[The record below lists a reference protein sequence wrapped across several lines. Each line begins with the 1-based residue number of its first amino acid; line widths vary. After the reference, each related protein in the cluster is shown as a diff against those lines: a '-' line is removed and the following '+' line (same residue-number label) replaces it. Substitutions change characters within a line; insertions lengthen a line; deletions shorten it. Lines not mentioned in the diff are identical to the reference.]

1 MKKYLI
7 YTIFALAFFGCSN
20 QNKNQ
25 VDQIMLMIGSD
36 PYDFDESTTM
46 TKLSKGGDFG
56 VGGEEWGG
64 SVTIRIDGQERDK
77 PNSGGRFYVLDPQTR
92 TIKLNGSVSEDLYLG
107 VVFQHFDKWPDDFD
121 GVLIIKEK
129 INAGEVDKE
138 YALGDLIG
146 NAKKILSQ

>member
-7 YTIFALAFFGCSN
+7 YTIVALALFGCSN

-25 VDQIMLMIGSD
+25 VDQIILMIGSD

-46 TKLSKGGDFG
+46 TKLSEGGGFG
-56 VGGEEWGG
+56 VGGEDWGG
-64 SVTIRIDGQERDK
+64 AVTILVDSQERDK
-77 PNSGGRFYVLDPQTR
+77 PDSGGNIYVLDPHTR
-92 TIKLNGSVSEDLYLG
+92 TIKLNGKVSEDLYLG

-129 INAGEVDKE
+129 INAGEVNEE
-138 YALGDLIG
+138 YALVDLTSS
-146 NAKKILSQ
+146 AKKILNQ

>member
-7 YTIFALAFFGCSN
+7 YTIVALTLFGCSN

-25 VDQIMLMIGSD
+25 VDQIMLMVGSD

-46 TKLSKGGDFG
+46 TKLSEGGGFG

-64 SVTIRIDGQERDK
+64 TVTILVDGQVRDK
-77 PNSGGRFYVLDPQTR
+77 PDSGGNIYVLDPEAR
-92 TIKLNGSVSEDLYLG
+92 TIRLNGTVSEDLYLG
-107 VVFQHFDKWPDDFD
+107 VVFQHFDKWPEDFD

-129 INAGEVDKE
+129 INAGVVDAE
-138 YALGDLIG
+138 YELGSLVSS
-146 NAKKILSQ
+146 AKKILNQ